1 MPDLG
6 SEVKGGLMAVLCEM
20 HVIGV
25 DRYLRYV
32 IGVSV
37 VPLSLPTEQ
46 QEVETDQPATDT

>member
-1 MPDLG
+1 
-6 SEVKGGLMAVLCEM
+6 MAVLCEM